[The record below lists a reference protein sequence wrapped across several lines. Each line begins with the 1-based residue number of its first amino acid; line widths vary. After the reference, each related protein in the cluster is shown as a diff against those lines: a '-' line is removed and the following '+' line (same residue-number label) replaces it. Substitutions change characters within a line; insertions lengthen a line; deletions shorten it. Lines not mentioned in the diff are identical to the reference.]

1 MDKASPVYVVD
12 QQHRHG
18 RMRLSLD
25 RLFFRHSSYAD
36 VPVNADAVQVLGRPS
51 RMLPKLNRCGSWEF
65 LGVQR
70 GGAAP
75 SIRSFGD
82 RVLAAISSV
91 LQDVCW
97 FSPAMGST
105 EQDHLQS

>member
-51 RMLPKLNRCGSWEF
+51 RTSEIWRVG
-65 LGVQR
+65 QR
-70 GGAAP
+70 
-75 SIRSFGD
+75 
-82 RVLAAISSV
+82 SV
-91 LQDVCW
+91 
-97 FSPAMGST
+97 A
-105 EQDHLQS
+105 